1 MLHFFI
7 NDRVRIVITLLSG
20 ISLVF
25 SLGGWLQDILPFDLA
40 WIAILLC
47 GIPIIIGAGKALFFE
62 HDIKADVLVS
72 MALISSVYIG
82 EYFAA
87 GEVAFIMQIGS
98 ILEDATAAKATE
110 ELQKLIHLT
119 TNYAHI
125 KRNGHIDSIQT
136 EEIHVGDILVVLAG
150 ETIPVD
156 GIITSGHSAINQ
168 SIMTGESIPV
178 DKKTGDDVISGT
190 LNQFGTFEMMAQKE
204 PNDSALQRMIQLA
217 KEADEKKA
225 PIISLTDKWATWM
238 VIVSF
243 TTAVITGIIT
253 QAPIRA
259 VTVLV
264 VFCPCAFILA
274 TPTAVMAGIANAMKY
289 GLLIK
294 SGEALERCAKIT
306 GVAFDKTGTL
316 TNGTPKVIAV
326 VSFQSGYSETEIL
339 KLAASAESFSE
350 HPIGKAICAAFGK
363 KSTYQVKDFTITAG
377 NGITCSINNQSCLIG
392 KADFLEQ
399 NNIHLP
405 CDYTSL
411 ISKYQKQG
419 ATVIYISHNGN
430 AIGGLALADTIRPTA
445 KATVARLNEI
455 NVKSILLTG
464 DHIDVAQHIAAQIG
478 IKIVYADLLPE
489 NKMSILQDYA
499 DKKKKLCMIGDG
511 INDALA
517 LRTAYAGIAMGGIGS
532 DIAVESSDVVLV
544 NDTIDRI
551 PYLFFIAKKT
561 MKKINFNIIFSMLL
575 NFLAV
580 TLAVL
585 GILNPV
591 TGALVH
597 NCGSVFVVINSAFL
611 LRTHPAAHLRT

>member
-1 MLHFFI
+1 MLQFFAS
-7 NDRVRIVITLLSG
+7 DRKRILVTLLSV
-20 ISLVF
+20 ISLLF
-25 SLGGWLQDILPFDLA
+25 SLGGWLQPMLSFDLA

-47 GIPIIIGAGKALFFE
+47 GIPIVIGAGQALFFE
-62 HDIKADVLVS
+62 HNIKADVLVS
-72 MALISSVYIG
+72 MALLSSLYIG

-98 ILEDATAAKATE
+98 ILEDATAAKASE
-110 ELQKLIHLT
+110 ELQKLVHLT
-119 TNYAHI
+119 TSYAHI
-125 KRNGHIDSIQT
+125 KRDGHIEAIRT
-136 EEIHVGDILVVLAG
+136 EEIQIGDTLVVLAG

-156 GIITSGHSAINQ
+156 GIITSGSSAVNQ

-178 DKKTGDDVISGT
+178 DKKVGDDVISGT
-190 LNQFGTFEMMAQKE
+190 LNQFGTFEMIAQKD

-243 TTAVITGIIT
+243 TTAVITGIVT
-253 QAPIRA
+253 QETIRA

-274 TPTAVMAGIANAMKY
+274 TPTAIMAGIANAMKH

-306 GVAFDKTGTL
+306 AVAFDKTGTL
-316 TNGTPKVIAV
+316 TNGTPKVVAT
-326 VSFQSGYSETEIL
+326 SAFQQKYSTSDIL
-339 KLAASAESFSE
+339 ELAAAAESFSE
-350 HPIGKAICAAFGK
+350 HPIGKAICAAVEK
-363 KSTYQVKDFTITAG
+363 NPSYQIKNFAIAAG
-377 NGITCSINNQSCLIG
+377 NGISCYLNNQPCLIG
-392 KADFLEQ
+392 KVDFLKH
-399 NNIHLP
+399 NNIPLP
-405 CDYTSL
+405 NNYTSL
-411 ISKYQKQG
+411 IATYQEQG
-419 ATVIYISHNGN
+419 ATVIYLSLKGK
-430 AIGGLALADTIRPTA
+430 AIGSIALADTIRPTA
-445 KATVARLNEI
+445 KATITSLEKIHVE
-455 NVKSILLTG
+455 SILLTG
-464 DHIDVAQHIAAQIG
+464 DHINVARHIAAQLG
-478 IKIVYADLLPE
+478 IKTIHADLLPE
-489 NKMSILQDYA
+489 NKMSILQEYA
-499 DKKKKLCMIGDG
+499 DKNQKLCMIGDG

-517 LRTAYAGIAMGGIGS
+517 LRTAHAGIAMGGIGS

-544 NDTIDRI
+544 NDNIDKI

-575 NFLAV
+575 NCLAV
-580 TLAVL
+580 TLAIL

-611 LRTHPAAHLRT
+611 LREHPAINLQK